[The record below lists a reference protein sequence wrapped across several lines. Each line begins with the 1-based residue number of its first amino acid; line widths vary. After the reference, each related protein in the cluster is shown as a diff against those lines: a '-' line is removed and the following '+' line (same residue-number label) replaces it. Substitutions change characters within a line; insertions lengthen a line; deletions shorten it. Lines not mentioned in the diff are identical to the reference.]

1 MTEDDSIKIGD
12 FVLVPTGENNYNTVV
27 EVVDIKYF
35 NEENVPIPI
44 EKTKRIICKCTDEKV
59 NLLESEQEWMTNPY
73 NKP

>member
-35 NEENVPIPI
+35 NEENVPISI

-59 NLLESEQEWMTNPY
+59 NLLESE
-73 NKP
+73 

>member
-59 NLLESEQEWMTNPY
+59 NLLESE
-73 NKP
+73 